1 MTTVSHRLYLPGS
14 SPVHRVPAEVKIV
27 CAVVAVFAV
36 VATPREL
43 FWPFAVYAAGLFA
56 LWRSAGIPLRWI
68 APRLLIELPFV
79 VLAVLLPFAAGEP
92 RTTFLGISLS
102 TTGLYAA
109 WGIIAKGTVGVAIS
123 LTLAATTNIRELPG
137 GLSRLRVPA
146 MVVTIVVLMLRYV
159 DVIAD
164 EAARMRLARIS
175 RGDDPRTIRQIG
187 ATARGVGS
195 LFLRSYERGERVHL
209 AMLSR
214 GFTGVITEFGTEPA
228 TRRQW
233 SLGVTPA
240 VSAICV
246 CACAWVLR

>member
-1 MTTVSHRLYLPGS
+1 MATVSHRLHLPGD
-14 SPVHRVPAEVKIV
+14 SPVHRAPAEVKIV
-27 CAVVAVFAV
+27 CATLTVFAV

-43 FWPFAVYAAGLFA
+43 FWPYAVYAGGLVA
-56 LWRSAGIPLRWI
+56 AWGVAQIPLRWI
-68 APRLLIELPFV
+68 TPRLLIELPFV
-79 VLAVLLPFAAGEP
+79 MLAILLPFAAGEP
-92 RTTFLGISLS
+92 RTNLLGLSLS

-109 WGIIAKGTVGVAIS
+109 WGIVAKGTIGVGVS
-123 LTLAATTNIRELPG
+123 LTVAATTSVRELPG
-137 GLSRLRVPA
+137 GLSRLHVPG
-146 MVVTIVVLMLRYV
+146 MIVTIVVLMLRYV

-214 GFTGVITEFGTEPA
+214 GYTGTVPDFGTAPSTRAQWFVACVPA
-228 TRRQW
+228 FAAV
-233 SLGVTPA
+233 GV
-240 VSAICV
+240 CV
-246 CACAWVLR
+246 GAWVAR